1 MAMPGTATRF
11 AVAHLAAVED
21 FRMDVFAFDADN
33 FQVDQAVRQED
44 VVAGFDVLR

>member
-1 MAMPGTATRF
+1 MPGTATV

-21 FRMDVFAFDADN
+21 FRMDVLAFDA